1 MTTHS
6 RTLFAEEFRLEQLS
20 KKHDPLERL
29 NEHINWEMFRP
40 LLNSVLTKE
49 AKGAG
54 GRPAYDFVLMFKI
67 LILQRY
73 YHISDEQVEIQVLD
87 RLSFMRFLGL
97 GLSDSV
103 PDHNTVWLFREKVTT
118 SGVME
123 KLFTLFTKQLETQ
136 GLLLHEGSIVD
147 ASIVDVPKQ
156 RNSREENAALK
167 ENTIPATLAEN
178 PNVLR
183 HKDVEAR
190 WVKKN
195 GINYFGYKNHIKVS
209 IKSKFI
215 ERYSV
220 TAASVHDSQALESLV
235 DATNSH
241 RVLYADSAYSGEPI
255 ATLLE
260 ENAIENC
267 VHEKGVRNAK
277 LTKEQMER
285 NRIKSK
291 VRARVEHVFGFI
303 EKAMKGS
310 YVSTIGLK
318 RAATA
323 IGLMN
328 LTYNLFRYLHFVQS

>member
-1 MTTHS
+1 MNTKPRTH
-6 RTLFAEEFRLEQLS
+6 FGEEFRLEKLS

-29 NEHINWEMFRP
+29 NQHIDWEIFRP
-40 LLNSVLTKE
+40 VFNSVFEKQ

-54 GRPAYDFVLMFKI
+54 GRPPYDYVLMFKI

-123 KLFTLFTKQLETQ
+123 KLFTLFTTQLETQ
-136 GLLLHEGSIVD
+136 GLLLHAGSIID

-156 RNSREENAALK
+156 RNSREENKAIK

-195 GINYFGYKNHIKVS
+195 GINFFGYKNHVKVS
-209 IKSKFI
+209 IKNKFI
-215 ERYSV
+215 ERYTV
-220 TAASVHDSQALESLV
+220 TAASVHDSQALEALV
-235 DATNSH
+235 DETNTH
-241 RVLYADSAYSGEPI
+241 CLLYADSAYSGEPI
-255 ATLLE
+255 ATMLE
-260 ENAIENC
+260 QNAIDNC

-277 LTKEQMER
+277 LTKEQLER

-310 YVSTIGLK
+310 SVSTIGLR
-318 RAATA
+318 RASTA

-328 LTYNLFRYLHFVQS
+328 LTYNLFRYLHLVQS